1 MSLVQDHNL
10 IKEANYFGCEPNGW
24 IEVAA
29 ATIRLTMADEAA
41 DGDPATADPDQRIEF
56 SKSVAQQVVDHPNEL
71 VVLHKTVIRDDEA
84 KYHFLTAVIP
94 DAAEPFELRP
104 YSRSSR
110 SDTQQWPLGYDLVL
124 NSSEKI
130 HSNFSVYADQQINFT
145 DSNDD
150 HTVWM
155 GAGSRADD
163 RDPDIWYVQQY
174 SLAVGNLA
182 VAQLM
187 TELATT
193 GEANRPKVLGA
204 AVYLGRLALDFE
216 SVIPAIPELRAEIGD
231 QLRLLAANKQRS
243 AAVVDLDSI
252 TLAQAEATCANFISG
267 REQLAAFW
275 ANKSMADVPTVL
287 PYIGDSRTWPFM
299 NVSDYTNESNQLLS
313 MVNQLE
319 KELSE
324 HHRRLLEYDDYE
336 HILQALSRPT
346 ALAL

>member
-1 MSLVQDHNL
+1 MSLEQDHNL
-10 IKEANYFGCEPNGW
+10 IKEANYFGCEPRDW

-29 ATIRLTMADEAA
+29 ATTRLTMADEAA
-41 DGDPATADPDQRIEF
+41 DGDPPTTDPDQRIEF
-56 SKSVAQQVVDHPNEL
+56 SRTVAKQVVEHPKEL
-71 VVLHKTVIRDDEA
+71 VVFHKSETLDT

-94 DAAEPFELRP
+94 DAAEPFELMP

-110 SDTQQWPLGYDLVL
+110 SDTQQRPLGYNLVL
-124 NSSEKI
+124 NPSEKI
-130 HSNFSVYADQQINFT
+130 HPNYSVYADQQINFNN
-145 DSNDD
+145 SNSD

-155 GAGSRADD
+155 GAGSRTDD
-163 RDPDIWYVQQY
+163 RDPDCCGYLRQHNI
-174 SLAVGNLA
+174 AVGNLA
-182 VAQLM
+182 VSQLM
-187 TELATT
+187 TDLATLA
-193 GEANRPKVLGA
+193 EANRPKVLGA
-204 AVYLGRLALDFE
+204 AVHLGRLALDFE

-275 ANKSMADVPTVL
+275 ANKSMADVPNVL

-299 NVSDYTNESNQLLS
+299 NVSDYTNEANQLLS